1 MNNRIVKFV
10 VFTFLAFYL
19 PVILI
24 WVNIIPFEYRFHI
37 LVAMAVIMAIYSFMA
52 KYSLQDLGFR
62 NDTLK
67 ASLLWNGG
75 LSAFFVVLMYS
86 LYMAGLIREPTV
98 PSWTLFYLFYVFI
111 SSPAQE
117 FIYRSVMFAE
127 LDKANIKQSFPR
139 IAISAVTFCFLHVIY
154 NDWITLAVTIFM
166 GVVWGVI
173 YNKKPNFWGVT
184 ISHAILGVVSIAT
197 GLV

>member
-1 MNNRIVKFV
+1 MNNRIVRFII
-10 VFTFLAFYL
+10 FAFLVFYL

-24 WVNIIPFEYRFHI
+24 WINIIPFEFRFHI
-37 LVAMAVIMAIYSFMA
+37 LVAMAVIMTIYSFA
-52 KYSLQDLGFR
+52 VKQSLHDLGFR
-62 NDTLK
+62 IDTLK

-127 LDKANIKQSFPR
+127 LERANIKQPFPR

-154 NDWITLAVTIFM
+154 NDWITLAVALFM
-166 GVVWGVI
+166 GVIWGFI
-173 YNKKPNFWGVT
+173 YNKKPIFWGVT

-197 GLV
+197 GLI

>member
-10 VFTFLAFYL
+10 VVAFLACYL

-24 WVNIIPFEYRFHI
+24 WVNIIPFKFRFHI
-37 LVAMAVIMAIYSFMA
+37 LVTMAVILAIYSFAA
-52 KYSLQDLGFR
+52 KHSLHDLGLR
-62 NDTLK
+62 KDMLK

-75 LSAFFVVLMYS
+75 LSVFFVALMYS
-86 LYMAGLIREPTV
+86 LYVAGLIREPTI
-98 PSWTLFYLFYVFI
+98 PSWTLFYFFYVFI

-127 LDKANIKQSFPR
+127 LDKANIKKPFLR

-154 NDWITLAVTIFM
+154 NDWTTLAVTLFM
-166 GVVWGVI
+166 GMVWGFT
-173 YNKKPNFWGVT
+173 YNKKQSFLGVT
-184 ISHAILGVVSIAT
+184 MSHAILGVVSIAT
-197 GLV
+197 GLI

>member
-1 MNNRIVKFV
+1 MNNRIAKFV
-10 VFTFLAFYL
+10 VFVFLAFYL

-24 WVNIIPFEYRFHI
+24 WVHIISFEYRFHM
-37 LVAMAVIMAIYSFMA
+37 LVVMAVIMAIYSLIA
-52 KYSLQDLGFR
+52 KRSLHDLGFR

-86 LYMAGLIREPTV
+86 LYIAGLIREPTV
-98 PSWTLFYLFYVFI
+98 PSWTMFYLFYVFI

-127 LDKANIKQSFPR
+127 LNKANIKQSFPR

-166 GVVWGVI
+166 GVVWGFI

-184 ISHAILGVVSIAT
+184 ISHAILGGVSIAT
-197 GLV
+197 GLI